1 MPVLARRL
9 LRAVP
14 LRRAHPGLQ
23 RDGVRGAQLGTADP
37 CGLLARFA
45 LRCRPLPICNEIL
58 QQRFLILLCYR
69 VRDQSNGLL
78 HATQY
83 PQDRVDQDG
92 YAYDCWELC
101 TKDTLKAVRFS
112 PRKKMPSL
120 RS

>member
-1 MPVLARRL
+1 MS
-9 LRAVP
+9 
-14 LRRAHPGLQ
+14 
-23 RDGVRGAQLGTADP
+23 
-37 CGLLARFA
+37 
-45 LRCRPLPICNEIL
+45 PICNEIL

-78 HATQY
+78 HATQC

-112 PRKKMPSL
+112 PRKKNAKLALRGSQACSL
-120 RS
+120 